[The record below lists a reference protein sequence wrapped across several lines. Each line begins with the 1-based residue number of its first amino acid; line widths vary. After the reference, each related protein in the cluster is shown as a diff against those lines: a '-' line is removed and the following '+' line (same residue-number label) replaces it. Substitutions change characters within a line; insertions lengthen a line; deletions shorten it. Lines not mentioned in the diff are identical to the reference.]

1 MRQCKAYNLN
11 VSYIQRFPFW
21 WTNLTSLMFTGGFT
35 SWNWI
40 HACKWSI
47 QWLKPSLECVW
58 DASFGGAVRGWLVVY
73 LSHLQGGF
81 LKNITHSIHVWY
93 GISTYIYP
101 YKSTI
106 NVGRYTV
113 RPMDGMGRWPSTP
126 YTIPHE
132 LSHLWSVSVLTQTDP
147 LSLLMSHCNV

>member
-21 WTNLTSLMFTGGFT
+21 WTNLTSVMFTGGFT
-35 SWNWI
+35 SSNWI

-58 DASFGGAVRGWLVVY
+58 DASLRVVGGVSLSFARGF
-73 LSHLQGGF
+73 SE
-81 LKNITHSIHVWY
+81 NITHSIHVWY

-106 NVGRYTV
+106 HVGRYTS
-113 RPMDGMGRWPSTP
+113 PKDGMGRWPSTP